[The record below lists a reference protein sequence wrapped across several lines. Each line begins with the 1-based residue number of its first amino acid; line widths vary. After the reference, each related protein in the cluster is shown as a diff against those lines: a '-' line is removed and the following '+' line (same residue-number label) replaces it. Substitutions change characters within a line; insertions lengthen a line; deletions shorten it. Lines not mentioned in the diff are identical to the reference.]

1 MARAALANIHFF
13 LEWNWAAAEV
23 EYQRAIALDPN
34 YVWGRQHYAMALASQ
49 GRFDEALEQV
59 QKVRERDPLVL
70 ASTGGVDLGMLR
82 MWNGDAVG
90 AVEAWKGALDL
101 QPTHYASLLNLGGY
115 YCGSGRADEGLALLE
130 RARELYP
137 ETPRVLAELAA
148 GHAESGNEVESRRL
162 LGELEEW
169 FLRDYVDPVN
179 LAIVHLALGED
190 DRVFAWL
197 ERAYDRRASMMT
209 DIGSDPRFERLYPD
223 PRFRDLL
230 ERVGLR
236 ERSPRG

>member
-1 MARAALANIHFF
+1 MAHAALAAIHFF
-13 LEWNWAAAEV
+13 LEWNWAAAEA

-34 YVWGRQHYAMALASQ
+34 YVWGRQQYAGALASQ

-59 QKVRERDPLVL
+59 QKVRELDPLVL
-70 ASTGGVDLGMLR
+70 ASTGGVDLGTLL
-82 MWNGDAVG
+82 MWKGDAVG
-90 AVEAWKGALDL
+90 AVEAWEGALDL

-115 YCGSGRADEGLALLE
+115 YCGSGRADEGLVLLE

-137 ETPRVLAELAA
+137 ETPRALAELAA

-197 ERAYDRRASMMT
+197 ERAFDRRASMMT

>member
-1 MARAALANIHFF
+1 MAHTALADIHFF
-13 LEWNWAAAEV
+13 LEWNWAAAEA

-34 YVWGRQHYAMALASQ
+34 YVWGRQRYAGALASQ

-59 QKVRERDPLVL
+59 QKAREIDPLVL

-82 MWNGDAVG
+82 MWQGDNVG

-101 QPTHYASLLNLGGY
+101 KPTHFSSLLNLGGY

-137 ETPRVLAELAA
+137 ETPRVLAEHAA
-148 GHAESGNEVESRRL
+148 CHAEAGNEVESRRL

-179 LAIVHLALGED
+179 PAIVHLALGED

-197 ERAYDRRASMMT
+197 ERAYDRRASSMT
-209 DIGSDPRFERLYPD
+209 DIGSDPRFERLYSD